1 MRRHHVQSGAPARFQ
16 IRPQRS
22 ERDKVNILKS
32 NEAATNAEQS
42 LMRREVLTPAT
53 VPAATVSPAGAYL
66 ASLSAG
72 SRRAMAGALELVAQ
86 SISGSRDVYQF
97 DWPSLRYEHMSAIR
111 AELASQHSPAYSN
124 KILSAIKGVLKA
136 AWRLGSMSSDA
147 YHRAVDVQPVTG
159 SRVAAGRALESGE
172 IAALFQTCAGDDPV
186 NIRDAA
192 LLAVMYGGGLRR
204 AELVGLDVDQW
215 DGAAGALAVI
225 GKGNKERIVYLSSAG
240 VRLVT
245 RWIAVRGQES
255 GPLFLPVASR
265 RRASF
270 VDRRMT
276 PQAVLYILEQRAGR
290 AKVKAFSPH
299 DLRRS
304 FISSLLDAGADIAT
318 VQKMVGHS
326 RVETTARYDR
336 RPEAVKRKA
345 AELIH
350 LPVM

>member
-1 MRRHHVQSGAPARFQ
+1 MP
-16 IRPQRS
+16 
-22 ERDKVNILKS
+22 
-32 NEAATNAEQS
+32 AEQS

-72 SRRAMAGALELVAQ
+72 SRRAMVGALELVAQ

-97 DWPSLRYEHMSAIR
+97 DWSALRYEHLSAIR
-111 AELASQHSPAYSN
+111 AELASRHSPAYSN
-124 KILSAIKGVLKA
+124 KVLSAVKGTLKA
-136 AWRLGSMSSDA
+136 AWRLGAMSSDA
-147 YHRAVDVQPVTG
+147 YQRAVDVQPVTG
-159 SRVAAGRALESGE
+159 SRVAAGRALEAGE
-172 IAALFQTCAGDDPV
+172 VAALFHVCAGDDPV

-204 AELVGLDVDQW
+204 AELVGLDIDQW

-225 GKGNKERIVYLSSAG
+225 GKGNKQRLVYLSSTGAQ
-240 VRLVT
+240 LVE
-245 RWIAVRGQES
+245 RWIGIRGQQA

-265 RRASF
+265 RRKSF
-270 VDRRMT
+270 VDRRMST
-276 PQAVLYILEQRAGR
+276 QAVLYILEQRAHL

-304 FISSLLDAGADIAT
+304 FISVLLDAGADIAT
-318 VQKMVGHS
+318 VQRMAGHS

-336 RPEAVKRKA
+336 RPEATKRRA

-350 LPVM
+350 LPVTL